1 MSEKQTQDES
11 TSAAPESVG
20 GSQDLLSGLEDL
32 LEEEGVDLDEED
44 DVGEDDLDDLFDGE
58 EEEDEEEESV
68 SAPSSSRQ
76 RVDSRS
82 ARTNRRNQDRQ
93 AFQNLESQMR
103 LDPMGIEIA
112 EDKLVATISRFTED
126 NTYEETLQLLA
137 ENNIVSGIDHE
148 GIRAALA
155 KAARGQP
162 IYGVVVAKGSPPRVV
177 KSASIK
183 YHLPE
188 EMLAGRSAGAKTT
201 DFERLKQILEGP
213 HAEAIHSWQG
223 VVKVVR
229 KGDMIAELVPAEL
242 EPGENIFGEPV
253 DVENLEDLELDF
265 GDNTVPSEDDQSCI
279 AEIYG
284 FAGLIEGQPTVLPPV
299 WTGEDHMEARFVYFT
314 SPEPIPAPSIEDL
327 EQLLELKWIEFG
339 EMKTQLELIQKRLA
353 RGQSLSPTLPIA
365 QGLSEISGENAQ
377 IQYAFDTF
385 SLLSW
390 SQIQSLWG
398 LPTPEAIETTLTD
411 LYTDSSTPRMTA
423 FRPGEVV
430 VEKIPSTEGVPGKD
444 IQGED
449 IIPEEGQ
456 DVELEVG
463 ENMVITEDD
472 LRALANCFGY
482 ACLQFDIQTT
492 LFPPLWITPEK
503 SAAYFIN
510 LPQTGLQK
518 HPSLEE
524 MQELLEQFKITH
536 GFLAERWVEKLA
548 ELEAGALTDFAIP
561 VAEGTPAQPGQD
573 ANFDWAI
580 EITDRKPGKV
590 LDDGSIDFRERNLT
604 TVVKEGDLIG
614 RLVPPKQGVPGE
626 DIFGSELIPPQP
638 INIEVITDS
647 RISAEAEEDGSI
659 SFFADIGGG
668 ISSETQ
674 IKEKKNSSSK
684 RISIGI
690 YPISNIEKDVDYST
704 GNIDFNGDVVIGG
717 SVQPQFSV
725 RATGSVTIGGYVE
738 TGAYITAG
746 KDIMVKSG
754 VVGASTELV
763 AGGDIMAKYIQE
775 ATIRARK
782 DVKAGSYIFNA
793 SVRSGG
799 LVTVTGKGEGKS
811 RALVG
816 GLIWGARGVVA
827 RSIGSPY
834 NTNTRLVAGIDP
846 EFVTRADQIRANIQ
860 ACEEKQ
866 RKIMKGIGIESMDL
880 EIIKQKIARSRDPK
894 EKKKILV
901 SLKRIAKV
909 AELEQNLQKEL
920 AEIAENQR
928 QLSFRTSVNVQN
940 ELFAGVELRIGEQTL
955 VLQDDENK
963 VSFRLVQEDDELEIQ
978 KAPFS
983 GNLR

>member
-327 EQLLELKWIEFG
+327 ELDFG
-339 EMKTQLELIQKRLA
+339 
-353 RGQSLSPTLPIA
+353 
-365 QGLSEISGENAQ
+365 
-377 IQYAFDTF
+377 D
-385 SLLSW
+385 
-390 SQIQSLWG
+390 
-398 LPTPEAIETTLTD
+398 
-411 LYTDSSTPRMTA
+411 
-423 FRPGEVV
+423 
-430 VEKIPSTEGVPGKD
+430 
-444 IQGED
+444 
-449 IIPEEGQ
+449 
-456 DVELEVG
+456 
-463 ENMVITEDD
+463 
-472 LRALANCFGY
+472 
-482 ACLQFDIQTT
+482 
-492 LFPPLWITPEK
+492 
-503 SAAYFIN
+503 
-510 LPQTGLQK
+510 
-518 HPSLEE
+518 
-524 MQELLEQFKITH
+524 
-536 GFLAERWVEKLA
+536 
-548 ELEAGALTDFAIP
+548 
-561 VAEGTPAQPGQD
+561 
-573 ANFDWAI
+573 
-580 EITDRKPGKV
+580 
-590 LDDGSIDFRERNLT
+590 
-604 TVVKEGDLIG
+604 
-614 RLVPPKQGVPGE
+614 
-626 DIFGSELIPPQP
+626 
-638 INIEVITDS
+638 
-647 RISAEAEEDGSI
+647 
-659 SFFADIGGG
+659 
-668 ISSETQ
+668 
-674 IKEKKNSSSK
+674 
-684 RISIGI
+684 
-690 YPISNIEKDVDYST
+690 
-704 GNIDFNGDVVIGG
+704 
-717 SVQPQFSV
+717 
-725 RATGSVTIGGYVE
+725 
-738 TGAYITAG
+738 
-746 KDIMVKSG
+746 
-754 VVGASTELV
+754 
-763 AGGDIMAKYIQE
+763 
-775 ATIRARK
+775 
-782 DVKAGSYIFNA
+782 
-793 SVRSGG
+793 
-799 LVTVTGKGEGKS
+799 
-811 RALVG
+811 
-816 GLIWGARGVVA
+816 
-827 RSIGSPY
+827 
-834 NTNTRLVAGIDP
+834 NT
-846 EFVTRADQIRANIQ
+846 
-860 ACEEKQ
+860 
-866 RKIMKGIGIESMDL
+866 
-880 EIIKQKIARSRDPK
+880 
-894 EKKKILV
+894 
-901 SLKRIAKV
+901 
-909 AELEQNLQKEL
+909 
-920 AEIAENQR
+920 
-928 QLSFRTSVNVQN
+928 
-940 ELFAGVELRIGEQTL
+940 
-955 VLQDDENK
+955 
-963 VSFRLVQEDDELEIQ
+963 
-978 KAPFS
+978 
-983 GNLR
+983 